1 MPNTKNIDQVSE
13 LKEIFSKAK
22 AVYFT
27 EYHGLNVGDITK
39 LRSEFFKANVEYKV
53 AKNTLIKLA
62 AEQNNISGLSEVLTG
77 STAIAISYD
86 EPVAPAKVIKE
97 FTKDNDLPT
106 VKGILFEGE
115 FLPGE
120 EFKKLADMPSK
131 EELISQLVAMLSSP
145 LQKLVSTLV
154 SPLQN
159 AISVL
164 NSLKEKKILILK
176 KP

>member
-1 MPNTKNIDQVSE
+1 MPNNKNIEQVNE
-13 LKEIFSKAK
+13 LKETFSKAK
-22 AVYFT
+22 AIYFT

-39 LRSEFFKANVEYKV
+39 LRSEFFKADVEYKV

-62 AEQNNISGLSEVLTG
+62 AEQNKISGLDEVLIG
-77 STAIAISYD
+77 STAIAIAYN

-106 VKGILFEGE
+106 VKGILFDGE

-131 EELISQLVAMLSSP
+131 EESLSQLVAMLNSP
-145 LQKLVSTLV
+145 LQKLVSTLIA
-154 SPLQN
+154 PIQN
-159 AISVL
+159 AVGVL
-164 NSLKEKKILILK
+164 NNLKEKKS
-176 KP
+176 

>member
-1 MPNTKNIDQVSE
+1 MPNIKNIEQVKE
-13 LKEIFSKAK
+13 LKKTFSKAK
-22 AVYFT
+22 AIYFT

-39 LRSEFFKANVEYKV
+39 LRSEFFKADVEYKV

-62 AEQNNISGLSEVLTG
+62 AEQNMISGLDEVLIG
-77 STAIAISYD
+77 STAIAIAYN

-106 VKGILFEGE
+106 VKGILFDGE

-131 EELISQLVAMLSSP
+131 EELLSQLVAMLNSP
-145 LQKLVSTLV
+145 LQKLVSTLIA
-154 SPLQN
+154 PIQN
-159 AISVL
+159 AVGVL
-164 NSLKEKKILILK
+164 NNLKEKKS
-176 KP
+176 